1 MDDFDET
8 FFDSDEKPF
17 DLASLLPRR
26 TALDK
31 DKKIPDTKQK
41 LWELSC
47 ELRKFLEGSGER
59 QVLELFLGAYILAR
73 RSTSTKDDDRQIEH
87 DAIFRVPDHLKS
99 IAIKMIAEHN
109 FTALRAQRG
118 RLR

>member
-8 FFDSDEKPF
+8 FFDSDENPF

-31 DKKIPDTKQK
+31 NKQIADTKQK

-47 ELRKFLEGSGER
+47 ELRRLLEGSGER
-59 QVLELFLGAYILAR
+59 QVLELFLGATYLPGDRHWRRRRPTNRAR
-73 RSTSTKDDDRQIEH
+73 
-87 DAIFRVPDHLKS
+87 
-99 IAIKMIAEHN
+99 HN
-109 FTALRAQRG
+109 L
-118 RLR
+118 LDP